1 MSIQSSMN
9 ALLTAGAVLGKFA
22 EPNVNSKML
31 SKQAKRDLEDMSQ
44 KGADEI
50 MPLIDSINDPNA
62 DIVPLADQFMKG
74 NIEYA
79 QAQAQVVDQLEDMY
93 KQSPGSIGNKARY
106 QEGIE
111 KAQKFAGDED
121 TEKYLQDRLQ
131 RQITR
136 KNILGENADAEKRAY
151 DTLVE
156 RIKTMGDIRS
166 AMKNRGL
173 ILKGNMNTRG
183 NE

>member
-1 MSIQSSMN
+1 
-9 ALLTAGAVLGKFA
+9 
-22 EPNVNSKML
+22 
-31 SKQAKRDLEDMSQ
+31 
-44 KGADEI
+44 
-50 MPLIDSINDPNA
+50 
-62 DIVPLADQFMKG
+62 
-74 NIEYA
+74 
-79 QAQAQVVDQLEDMY
+79 MY

-106 QEGIE
+106 NTAIK
-111 KAQKFAGDED
+111 KASLSMGDED
-121 TEKYLQDRLQ
+121 TEKQLQDRLQ

-136 KNILGENADAEKRAY
+136 KNILDQNADAERRAY